1 MIKLKGNLG
10 DLSKGGGIYLENRLW
25 TKDYISVCLTTF
37 FIFLNYYYLL
47 VTIPIYLIQ
56 DLQGNTAQAGILVAL
71 FYIAAIFIRP
81 VAGKWL
87 ESYGIKKIF
96 IASLIIYLGAAFM
109 YFFTTSLIS
118 LAILRFIHGIGFGM
132 ITTSMGTIVATIIP
146 QGRRGEGM
154 GYYGLMMNI
163 AMALGPFAG
172 LLAINQ
178 WGSSIMFAISAASV
192 VIASFTAI
200 LITLPKEKK
209 KAAVERKAKEKGLNI
224 NDLIEMSAMRISL
237 VAFFFALV
245 YASIVSFVSVYA
257 EELQLTEVASYF
269 FIVYVIALIISRP
282 FTGKWFDRYGANVI
296 MIPSII
302 SFAIGMFLLSQA
314 NGAFMFLFSAAFIGL
329 GWGTIFP
336 SAQTIAIQV
345 APSDRKGVATATF
358 LSTMD
363 SGMAIGSVIVGIVGV
378 QIGYSS
384 LYFYS
389 SIFVLAGLIVYY
401 LLHGKV
407 SRSHRKLAKEKE
419 LELSKVN

>member
-1 MIKLKGNLG
+1 M
-10 DLSKGGGIYLENRLW
+10 
-25 TKDYISVCLTTF
+25 
-37 FIFLNYYYLL
+37 FLNYYYLL

-56 DLQGNTAQAGILVAL
+56 DLQGNTVQAGLLVAL
-71 FYIAAIFIRP
+71 FYVAAILIRP
-81 VAGKWL
+81 IAGQWIA
-87 ESYGIKKIF
+87 SYGSRKVLF
-96 IASLIIYLGAAFM
+96 ASLILYLGAAFM
-109 YFFTTSLIS
+109 YFFTTSVIS
-118 LAILRFIHGIGFGM
+118 LAILRLIHGIGFGM
-132 ITTSMGTIVATIIP
+132 ITTSTGTIVATIIP
-146 QGRRGEGM
+146 QGRKGEGM

-163 AMALGPFAG
+163 SMALGPFVG

-178 WGSSIMFAISAASV
+178 WGSTIMFAISAASV
-192 VIASFTAI
+192 VIGTCTAL
-200 LITLPKEKK
+200 LITLPRDKK
-209 KAAVERKAKEKGLNI
+209 KETAERVVKKKPLNMK
-224 NDLIEMSAMRISL
+224 DLIEMSVMRISL
-237 VAFFFALV
+237 VSFFFALV

-282 FTGKWFDRYGANVI
+282 FTGKWFDLYGPNVI
-296 MIPSII
+296 MIPSVI
-302 SFAIGMFLLSQA
+302 SFAFGMFLLSQA
-314 NGAFMFLFSAAFIGL
+314 NGAFLFLLSAAFIGL

-345 APSDRKGVATATF
+345 APPKRSGIATATF

-363 SGMAIGSVIVGIVGV
+363 SGMAIGSVIVGIVGT

-407 SRSHRKLAKEKE
+407 SRSHRKLAKEQE

>member
-1 MIKLKGNLG
+1 VIKLKDNLG
-10 DLSKGGGIYLENRLW
+10 DLSNGGGIYLKNRLW
-25 TKDYISVCLTTF
+25 TKNYISVCLTTF
-37 FIFLNYYYLL
+37 FMFLNYYYLL

-56 DLQGNTAQAGILVAL
+56 DLQGNTVQAGLLVAV
-71 FYIAAIFIRP
+71 FYVAAILIRP
-81 VAGKWL
+81 IAGQWIA
-87 ESYGIKKIF
+87 SYGIRKVF
-96 IASLIIYLGAAFM
+96 FASLILYLGAAFL

-118 LAILRFIHGIGFGM
+118 LAILRLIHGIGFGM
-132 ITTSMGTIVATIIP
+132 ITTSTGTIVATIIP
-146 QGRRGEGM
+146 QGRKGEGM

-163 AMALGPFAG
+163 SMALGPFVG

-178 WGSSIMFAISAASV
+178 WGSTMMFAISAASV
-192 VIASFTAI
+192 VIGTFAAL
-200 LITLPKEKK
+200 LITLPKDKKKDTAERVVEKK
-209 KAAVERKAKEKGLNI
+209 RLNMK
-224 NDLIEMSAMRISL
+224 DLIEMSAIRISL
-237 VAFFFALV
+237 VSFFFALV

-269 FIVYVIALIISRP
+269 FIVYVIALIVSRP
-282 FTGKWFDRYGANVI
+282 FTGKWFDQYGANVI

-302 SFAIGMFLLSQA
+302 SFAFGMFLLSQA
-314 NGAFMFLFSAAFIGL
+314 NGALLFLMSAAFIGL

-345 APSDRKGVATATF
+345 APPKRKGIATATF

-407 SRSHRKLAKEKE
+407 SRSHRKLAKEQE

>member
-1 MIKLKGNLG
+1 M
-10 DLSKGGGIYLENRLW
+10 
-25 TKDYISVCLTTF
+25 
-37 FIFLNYYYLL
+37 FLNYYYLL

-56 DLQGNTAQAGILVAL
+56 DLDGNTAQAGLLVAV
-71 FYIAAIFIRP
+71 FYVAAILIRF
-81 VAGKWL
+81 VVGQW
-87 ESYGIKKIF
+87 
-96 IASLIIYLGAAFM
+96 IASFGIRKVFLASLVIYLGAAFM

-118 LAILRFIHGIGFGM
+118 LMILRVVHGIGFGM
-132 ITTSMGTIVATIIP
+132 LTTATGTIVATIIP
-146 QGRRGEGM
+146 NGRKGEGM

-163 AMALGPFAG
+163 SMALGPFAG

-178 WGSSIMFAISAASV
+178 WGSSTMFAISVASV
-192 VIASFTAI
+192 VIGTFTAL
-200 LITLPKEKK
+200 LIKLPKFEK
-209 KAAVERKAKEKGLNI
+209 KAATEKIAKRKGIKVS
-224 NDLIEMSAMRISL
+224 DLIEISSMRISL
-237 VAFFFALV
+237 VSFFFALV

-269 FIVYVIALIISRP
+269 FIVYVIALLVSRP
-282 FTGKWFDRYGANVI
+282 FTGKWFDQYGANVI

-302 SFAIGMFLLSQA
+302 SFALGMFLLSQA
-314 NGAFMFLFSAAFIGL
+314 SGAFLFLLSAAFIGL

-345 APSDRKGVATATF
+345 APPKRSGIATATF

-363 SGMAIGSVIVGIVGV
+363 SGMAIGSVIVGIVGA

-407 SRSHRKLAKEKE
+407 SRSHRKLAKEQE

>member
-1 MIKLKGNLG
+1 VIKLKDNLG
-10 DLSKGGGIYLENRLW
+10 DLSKGGGMYLENRLW

-37 FIFLNYYYLL
+37 FLFLNYYYLL

-56 DLQGNTAQAGILVAL
+56 DLQGNTVQAGLLVAV
-71 FYIAAIFIRP
+71 FYVAAILIRP
-81 VAGKWL
+81 IAGQWIV
-87 ESYGIKKIF
+87 SYGIRKVLF
-96 IASLIIYLGAAFM
+96 VSLFIYLGAAFM
-109 YFFTTSLIS
+109 YFLTNSLIS
-118 LAILRFIHGIGFGM
+118 LAILRLIHGIGFGM
-132 ITTSMGTIVATIIP
+132 ITTSTGTIVAAIIP
-146 QGRRGEGM
+146 QGRKGEGM

-163 AMALGPFAG
+163 SMALGPFVG

-178 WGSSIMFAISAASV
+178 WGSTMMFAISAASV
-192 VIASFTAI
+192 VIGTFTAL
-200 LITLPKEKK
+200 LITLPKDKQRDTAEGVVKK
-209 KAAVERKAKEKGLNI
+209 KTLNMK
-224 NDLIEMSAMRISL
+224 DLIEMSAIRISL
-237 VAFFFALV
+237 VSLFFALV

-269 FIVYVIALIISRP
+269 FIVYVIALIVSRP
-282 FTGKWFDRYGANVI
+282 FTGKWFDQYGANVI

-302 SFAIGMFLLSQA
+302 SFAFGMFLLSQA
-314 NGAFMFLFSAAFIGL
+314 NGAFLFLMSAAFIGL

-345 APSDRKGVATATF
+345 APAKRRGIATATF

-378 QIGYSS
+378 QIGYRS

-407 SRSHRKLAKEKE
+407 SRNHRKLAKEQE